1 MKANDVVTLRVLT
14 EKSKLGFG
22 KYHDVTIGDI
32 LKVDPTYVAW
42 IYCNHPSI
50 SFHKDILKKLQ
61 LEDIPKPGINN
72 NYFYN
77 WRNAYV
83 IRTYSKEERMHF
95 VVKKRAMEKRKAH
108 ASLAKAIRDEHK
120 TKGQLQAMNLNRMHK
135 S

>member
-22 KYHDVTIGDI
+22 KHMDLTIVDI

-50 SFHKDILKKLQ
+50 SFHKDILNKLQ
-61 LEDIPKPGINN
+61 LEDIQKPGMDKE
-72 NYFYN
+72 YFYN
-77 WRNAYV
+77 WRNAYA

-95 VVKKRAMEKRKAH
+95 AVKKRAIEKRKAY
-108 ASLAKAIRDEHK
+108 ASLSKAIRDEYK

-135 S
+135 